1 MGKPCAK
8 PGLARVSLARHG
20 QLRIDKNWVAYF
32 GLQLGHALWQ
42 KCVMGVA
49 FLQEPES
56 FLREPDTT
64 HYAWLES
71 LKEEPVW
78 AMTRSTDLSMVDR
91 KSSKAKSA
99 RFNF

>member
-8 PGLARVSLARHG
+8 PGVARVSLARHG

-56 FLREPDTT
+56 FLRELDTT
-64 HYAWLES
+64 LGWS
-71 LKEEPVW
+71 L
-78 AMTRSTDLSMVDR
+78 
-91 KSSKAKSA
+91 
-99 RFNF
+99 

>member
-8 PGLARVSLARHG
+8 PGLAGVSLARHG
-20 QLRIDKNWVAYF
+20 KLRIDKNWVAYF

-56 FLREPDTT
+56 FLRYRTLRLAGVSKRGASLGNDTF
-64 HYAWLES
+64 Y
-71 LKEEPVW
+71 
-78 AMTRSTDLSMVDR
+78 
-91 KSSKAKSA
+91 
-99 RFNF
+99 

>member
-1 MGKPCAK
+1 MIAHFRDHIFLPHANFDGQAVCQTRLSK
-8 PGLARVSLARHG
+8 VSLARHR

-56 FLREPDTT
+56 FLRELDTT
-64 HYAWLES
+64 LGWS
-71 LKEEPVW
+71 L
-78 AMTRSTDLSMVDR
+78 
-91 KSSKAKSA
+91 
-99 RFNF
+99 